1 MTGYMLFS
9 GTANEELAQ
18 EVSKYLDQPLS
29 KAKITKFSDNE
40 INIKIEESVRGKDV
54 FILQPTSAPANFN
67 LMELLIMVDALK
79 RSSARSITAV
89 VPYYGYARQ
98 DRKAEPRVPISAK
111 LVANLME
118 TAGIT
123 RVVTVDLHASQIQGF
138 FDIPV
143 DNLYG
148 AVLFNDYVKSK
159 NLRNP
164 IVASPDIGGVARA
177 RYFAKTMGLD
187 MVIVDK
193 RREKANES
201 EVMNIIGNVEG
212 KDVIMI
218 DDMVDTAGTMVKAAA
233 ALKKLGATSVM
244 ACCTHP
250 VLSGP
255 AFERIENGE
264 LDELVVTNTIP
275 IKNNSCKKIKVLS
288 TAKMLGEVIRR
299 VYNNESVNSLFETN

>member
-1 MTGYMLFS
+1 MSGYMIFS
-9 GTANEELAQ
+9 GTANPELSEEIAN
-18 EVSKYLDQPLS
+18 YLEMPLS
-29 KAKITKFSDNE
+29 KASIKRFSDGE
-40 INIKIEESVRGKDV
+40 ISIQIAESVRGKDV
-54 FILQPTSAPANFN
+54 FIIQPTSAPTNAN
-67 LMELLIMVDALK
+67 LMELLIMTDALK
-79 RSSARSITAV
+79 RSSAKSITAV

-98 DRKAEPRVPISAK
+98 DRKAAPRVPITAK

-148 AVLFNDYVKSK
+148 AILFMDYIK
-159 NLRNP
+159 NKNFKNP
-164 IVASPDIGGVARA
+164 IIASPDIGGVARA
-177 RYFAKTMGLD
+177 RYFANKLNLD

-212 KDVIMI
+212 KDVILI
-218 DDMVDTAGTMVKAAA
+218 DDMVDTAGTMVKAAS
-233 ALKKLGATSVM
+233 ALKNLGATSVM

-255 AFERIENGE
+255 ALERIENGD
-264 LDELVVTNTIP
+264 LDELVVANTIP
-275 IKNNSCKKIKVLS
+275 INKKSSKIKMLS
-288 TAKMLGEVIRR
+288 TASMLAEVIRR
-299 VYNNESVNSLFETN
+299 VHNNESVNSLFETT